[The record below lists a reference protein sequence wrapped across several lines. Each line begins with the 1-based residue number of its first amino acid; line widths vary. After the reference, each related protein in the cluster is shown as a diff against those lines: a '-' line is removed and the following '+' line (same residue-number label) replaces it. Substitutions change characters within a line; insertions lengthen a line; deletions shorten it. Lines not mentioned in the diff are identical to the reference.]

1 MQMVRYHNLPNLEF
15 PEYQINF
22 VLHTFLTII
31 KDPNQ
36 QNMELCINTILTLN
50 PLTWKIWCAPNNTS
64 RWQMGFNSAFKGF
77 KFVAIFQ
84 FRLKSSNVKERRR
97 QKCYVLITFP
107 NLFHFSIELFTIPTT
122 RYIRGRKWY
131 FCQD

>member
-1 MQMVRYHNLPNLEF
+1 MVRYHNLPNLEF

-50 PLTWKIWCAPNNTS
+50 PLTWKIWCAPNNAS
-64 RWQMGFNSAFKGF
+64 KWQMGFNSAFEGLNIIICNPKFDTKFYRTLKF
-77 KFVAIFQ
+77 KENETKNRAALDVY
-84 FRLKSSNVKERRR
+84 L
-97 QKCYVLITFP
+97 
-107 NLFHFSIELFTIPTT
+107 
-122 RYIRGRKWY
+122 
-131 FCQD
+131 